1 VIIPAEDESGDLATS
16 LPAAEQVLW
25 QGASAWGSLAREV
38 FHVRLLAAYFAAI
51 LASRVLWVLHTGSP
65 LEQAL
70 LSALWLLPLGVAAIG
85 LLAALAWLTGRTTAY
100 TVTDRRVVMRIGVA
114 LPMTINIPF
123 RIIEAAGLKIHADGS
138 GDIPLALTGND
149 RIAYVHLWPHVR
161 PWHFTRTEPML
172 RAVPNAAAVGAI
184 IARALAAYAK
194 NAARP
199 ELVRAAVPANT
210 APPAVEARP
219 LAAAAR

>member
-1 VIIPAEDESGDLATS
+1 VIIPAEDETGLPET
-16 LPAAEQVLW
+16 LPAGERVLW
-25 QGASAWGSLAREV
+25 RGAPAWRSLAREV
-38 FHVRLLAAYFAAI
+38 FHVRLLAAYFTAI
-51 LASRVLWVLHTGSP
+51 LASRVLWVLHSGSS

-70 LSALWLLPLGVAAIG
+70 VSALWLLPLGVAAIG
-85 LLAALAWLTGRTTAY
+85 LLSLLAWLTGRTTAY

-114 LPMTINIPF
+114 LPMTVNIPF
-123 RIIEAAGLKIHADGS
+123 RIIDAAGLKIHADGS
-138 GDIPLALTGND
+138 GDIPLTLSGND

-172 RAVPNAAAVGAI
+172 RAVPDAAEVGGI

-199 ELVRAAVPANT
+199 ELVRSAVPATT
-210 APPAVEARP
+210 APTPVEARP